1 MGEQAADTA
10 SNTVRADTGSDSAAE
25 ISFDTLVKD
34 LGTIREGERIIAY
47 YDYSNTGDAPLII
60 TGIKAGCGCT
70 VPEWKKD
77 PLAPGDSE
85 NFKVVFDSRG
95 KSGLQDIRITVR
107 SNAINSALDLRLK
120 SSVETN

>member
-1 MGEQAADTA
+1 MEEQEADA
-10 SNTVRADTGSDSAAE
+10 SLVPEHADPGRVTAAE

-60 TGIKAGCGCT
+60 SGIKAGCGCT